1 MEGQYWG
8 PQVTCSQ
15 APSAES
21 IVAEQVILSQTQAC
35 GTLVSSYVHIL
46 FKRKIYPIIW
56 WLFQDGFCR
65 KIPSL

>member
-35 GTLVSSYVHIL
+35 GTLWEELYQSNSFHQCIFICTHPL
-46 FKRKIYPIIW
+46 
-56 WLFQDGFCR
+56 
-65 KIPSL
+65 